1 MTLYSSDNVG
11 TVGNKIEI
19 NNNVGDGGDFLGDG
33 GLLIG
38 DGGDLLGDGGNLNGD
53 GGDLLADGGNLHVG
67 NLVFLHVSHYGG
79 HHNVLLTLCEESGM
93 LTEYKSEIITNGQ
106 TDIRECYRCLR
117 I

>member
-38 DGGDLLGDGGNLNGD
+38 DGGDLL
-53 GGDLLADGGNLHVG
+53 ADGGNLHVG
-67 NLVFLHVSHYGG
+67 YLVFLHVSHYGG

>member
-1 MTLYSSDNVG
+1 MF
-11 TVGNKIEI
+11 
-19 NNNVGDGGDFLGDG
+19 GDGGDFLGDG

-53 GGDLLADGGNLHVG
+53 GDDLLADGGNLHVG
-67 NLVFLHVSHYGG
+67 YIVFLHVSQYGG

-106 TDIRECYRCLR
+106 TDIRECYRCLH

>member
-1 MTLYSSDNVG
+1 M
-11 TVGNKIEI
+11 
-19 NNNVGDGGDFLGDG
+19 DFLSDG

-38 DGGDLLGDGGNLNGD
+38 DGGDLVSDGGNLN
-53 GGDLLADGGNLHVG
+53 ADDGNLHVG
-67 NLVFLHVSHYGG
+67 YLVFLHVSQYGG

>member
-38 DGGDLLGDGGNLNGD
+38 DGGLLIGD
-53 GGDLLADGGNLHVG
+53 GGDLVSDCGNLNADDGNLHVG
-67 NLVFLHVSHYGG
+67 YLVFLHVSQYGG
-79 HHNVLLTLCEESGM
+79 HHNVL
-93 LTEYKSEIITNGQ
+93 
-106 TDIRECYRCLR
+106 
-117 I
+117 

>member
-1 MTLYSSDNVG
+1 MTHQIKLARLEIRLK
-11 TVGNKIEI
+11 KITI
-19 NNNVGDGGDFLGDG
+19 LAMDFLSDG

-38 DGGDLLGDGGNLNGD
+38 DGGNLLGDGGNLNGD

-67 NLVFLHVSHYGG
+67 YIVFLHVSQYGG